1 MKLLN
6 TSRRLFLGKEVKVK
20 NQKRIKP
27 RIIVIPHYVGTEK
40 ADVVLEKIIAEEI
53 KKKIEKTA

>member
-1 MKLLN
+1 MKFLN
-6 TSRRLFLGKEVKVK
+6 TSRLRFLGKEVKVK

-40 ADVVLEKIIAEEI
+40 ADDLIKKIITDEV
-53 KKKIEKTA
+53 KKKIKKSA